1 MNALLS
7 SNLSDANRYHAE
19 GRLRPFTSS
28 EFYKLFELAILSHD
42 EHLEFHDGLILN
54 SDSTPRPFTISEY
67 QNLIATGILK
77 ESEPLELLE
86 GFVVTKM
93 PRNSAHD
100 SSISRLEGVLWD
112 LLPKAWFARS
122 QSGFLLAES
131 VPEPDLAV
139 VLSPRSRYDFRH
151 PDATDCGMLIEV
163 ADSSLASDRRDKGKL
178 YAQAAIPIYWIVNIP
193 ERAIEVY
200 TQPDSLAV
208 MPRYL
213 QQSTYYDG
221 ESVPLVL
228 DQLILGEIVVSDILP
243 GSAAAEVTSS

>member
-19 GRLRPFTSS
+19 GRLRPFTPS
-28 EFYKLFELAILSHD
+28 EFNKLFELAILSHD

-67 QNLIATGILK
+67 QNLIAAGILN

-93 PRNSAHD
+93 PRNTAHE
-100 SSISRLEGVLWD
+100 SVSD
-112 LLPKAWFARS
+112 LLE
-122 QSGFLLAES
+122 GFLLTALPQAWYLRAQRS
-131 VPEPDLAV
+131 IVLSDSQPEPDFAV
-139 VLSPRSRYDFRH
+139 VRGPRGRYLNNH
-151 PDATDCGMLIEV
+151 PTAEDIALLIEV

-178 YAQAAIPIYWIVNIP
+178 YAQASIPIYWIVNIP
-193 ERAIEVY
+193 ERAVEVY
-200 TQPDSLAV
+200 TQPDSLAGT
-208 MPRYL
+208 PRYL
-213 QQSTYYDG
+213 QQSTYYDS

-243 GSAAAEVTSS
+243 GLAAAE